1 MNGCNL
7 TASITAIANTLACR
21 LTENELTL
29 LGSVLTQLGD
39 TLLTLATHRSIKRSR
54 TIGSRLEPLCFSSV
68 RIVLDSDT

>member
-21 LTENELTL
+21 LTEDELTL

-39 TLLTLATHRSIKRSR
+39 TLLTLAAHRSICNTDIQRKSFIRKN
-54 TIGSRLEPLCFSSV
+54 
-68 RIVLDSDT
+68 